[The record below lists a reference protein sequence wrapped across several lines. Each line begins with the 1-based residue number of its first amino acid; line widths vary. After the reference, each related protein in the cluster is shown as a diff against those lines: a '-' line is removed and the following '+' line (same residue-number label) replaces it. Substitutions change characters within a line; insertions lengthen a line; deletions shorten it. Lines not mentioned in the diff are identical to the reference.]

1 MRKTKII
8 FFVVFLSLLTG
19 CKKKSQEV
27 SAPNTPSKSDK
38 ELSKVIP
45 RPSPEVNQIE
55 SQFELKEIPVE
66 QNSVEVPKVVS
77 EVNQDIKKIIQSSER
92 PASEVWKKYFRIAIT
107 DNELNAI
114 LDDRD
119 IWQQLADKLNTGKM
133 PSIMYE
139 ETEDQSSVGKRGL
152 YGLYLAS
159 VLSSSNG
166 GEELYALMKERA
178 SDPAAKNI
186 DLEIYKTVVAGITDV
201 DNRPSKL
208 YLEEWEQFSESTN
221 PVYKMLAIQL
231 GRFLTN
237 KQASFSTT
245 EERNQELGRY
255 YDSFLKDQSQEI
267 RLEALRAIQNLGEE
281 VSLPIVETYR
291 RTNFGAEDKAAL
303 DSMF

>member
-1 MRKTKII
+1 M
-8 FFVVFLSLLTG
+8 
-19 CKKKSQEV
+19 
-27 SAPNTPSKSDK
+27 
-38 ELSKVIP
+38 
-45 RPSPEVNQIE
+45 NQIE